1 MASSSGNVGKRP
13 LPAELVDVA
22 IPKDFIWG
30 KNTRYGHTRTLQMDT
45 EKPDYGLRIIV
56 RTDQA
61 FHGHPDPSDLQ
72 EIHSHAHGVLSLTF
86 RMKFKA
92 G

>member
-1 MASSSGNVGKRP
+1 
-13 LPAELVDVA
+13 
-22 IPKDFIWG
+22 
-30 KNTRYGHTRTLQMDT
+30 MDT

-72 EIHSHAHGVLSLTF
+72 EIHSHAHGVHGMSVCRSVNTRYMREGF
-86 RMKFKA
+86 VVVFPTRFKLKR
-92 G
+92 

>member
-1 MASSSGNVGKRP
+1 
-13 LPAELVDVA
+13 
-22 IPKDFIWG
+22 
-30 KNTRYGHTRTLQMDT
+30 MDT

-72 EIHSHAHGVLSLTF
+72 EIHSHALTKLSLRSLRSHRSQRSLGSLTF
-86 RMKFKA
+86 RMKFKT

>member
-1 MASSSGNVGKRP
+1 
-13 LPAELVDVA
+13 
-22 IPKDFIWG
+22 
-30 KNTRYGHTRTLQMDT
+30 MDT

-72 EIHSHAHGVLSLTF
+72 EIHSHALTKVTKLLLRSLLSRLSPGPLTNEPYSNF
-86 RMKFKA
+86 FFSKLLSK
-92 G
+92 